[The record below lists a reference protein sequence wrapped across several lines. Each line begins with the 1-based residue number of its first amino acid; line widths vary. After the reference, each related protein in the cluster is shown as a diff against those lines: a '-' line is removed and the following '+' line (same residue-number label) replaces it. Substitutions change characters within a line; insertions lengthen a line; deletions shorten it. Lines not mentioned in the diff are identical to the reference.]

1 MKHANRKP
9 TIKVV
14 SYFDDIPDDDADGTT
29 ALPTQSDKNKV
40 VLIKNFD
47 FETGEVE
54 YEEYDS
60 VSELKK
66 RHNEPSANSHR
77 CYIWEITVSVASSE

>member
-14 SYFDDIPDDDADGTT
+14 SYFDDIPDGADDGAD
-29 ALPTQSDKNKV
+29 KRKV

-60 VSELKK
+60 MSELKK
-66 RHNEPSANSHR
+66 ARKEHQ
-77 CYIWEITVSVASSE
+77 

>member
-14 SYFDDIPDDDADGTT
+14 SYFDDIPDDADD
-29 ALPTQSDKNKV
+29 DKRKV

-60 VSELKK
+60 ITELKK
-66 RHNEPSANSHR
+66 ARKEH
-77 CYIWEITVSVASSE
+77 

>member
-14 SYFDDIPDDDADGTT
+14 SYFDDIPDDAN
-29 ALPTQSDKNKV
+29 KRKV

-60 VSELKK
+60 ITELKK
-66 RHNEPSANSHR
+66 ARKEH
-77 CYIWEITVSVASSE
+77 

>member
-1 MKHANRKP
+1 MKHANHKP

-14 SYFDDIPDDDADGTT
+14 SYFDDANRGADDDIPDDADDGAA
-29 ALPTQSDKNKV
+29 ALCQQSDKRKV

-54 YEEYDS
+54 YEEYDNIT
-60 VSELKK
+60 ELKK
-66 RHNEPSANSHR
+66 ARKEH
-77 CYIWEITVSVASSE
+77 